1 MRVAVA
7 LLVVTALSVRLRTGG
22 LDAGFWIDEA
32 IAVGIASHD
41 PGEIPG
47 LLRQDGSPPLYYLLL
62 HGWIALAGT
71 GEAATRSLSLLFAA
85 VAVPVAWWAASA
97 VGGRRAGAV
106 AAAIVAVCPFFA
118 YYAQEARMYT
128 LVAVLSLV
136 AAAAFVLAF
145 LRGRRRHLVTLGAA
159 LVLLLYTHTWG
170 VFLAAGLAVAWLGLW
185 RGGRVAGRDGALL
198 GAAVGALF
206 LPWAPSLA
214 FQALHTGAPWSVRPS
229 PLYLLA
235 ALAAAAVAARRPR
248 DDARG
253 GDGALADDA
262 ARVLALVAAAAV
274 ALAWVASQV
283 EPAWSPRYLAVLFGP
298 ALVALACLAARRT
311 QWAVAAPL
319 ALVVAMLLAGPPVA
333 KSNAR
338 AVAASVAPS
347 VRTGDLVVCTQPEQ
361 VPVLHRYLPAGVE
374 YLTPLG
380 TPADPALTDWRE
392 ALARVRAARAR
403 LTLLPLVR
411 RLEPGR
417 RLILV
422 TPVARRARSPWSR
435 AVLRRTREWRAALRA
450 DPRLTWIGRTSHP
463 DPTRFRSAIRAELFE
478 VAAS

>member
-1 MRVAVA
+1 MRVAAA
-7 LLVVTALSVRLRTGG
+7 LLVLTAASVALRTGA

-32 IAVGIASHD
+32 IAVGIASHE

-62 HGWIALAGT
+62 HGWMGLVGA
-71 GEAATRSLSLLFAA
+71 GEAATRSLSLVFAA
-85 VAVPVAWWAASA
+85 VAVPVSWWAGSVAD
-97 VGGRRAGAV
+97 GRRAGAV
-106 AAAIVAVCPFFA
+106 AAAIVAVCPFFT

-145 LRGRRRHLVTLGAA
+145 VRGRRRHLVTLGAA

-170 VFLAAGLAVAWLGLW
+170 VFLVAGLAVAWLGLW
-185 RGGRVAGRDGALL
+185 RDARAGRGDGSCGSALDDSSSGRDGALL
-198 GAAVGALF
+198 FGAVAVLY
-206 LPWAPSLA
+206 LPWVPSLV
-214 FQALHTGAPWSVRPS
+214 FQALHTGAPWSAGPS

-235 ALAAAAVAARRPR
+235 ALALGAAAVRRG
-248 DDARG
+248 DAMT
-253 GDGALADDA
+253 GA
-262 ARVLALVAAAAV
+262 VAAGV

-298 ALVALACLAARRT
+298 ALVALARLAARRAA
-311 QWAVAAPL
+311 WAVVAPL
-319 ALVVAMLLAGPPVA
+319 ALVAALLLAGPPAA

-338 AVAASVAPS
+338 AVAASVAQS
-347 VRTGDLVVCTQPEQ
+347 VRPGDLVVCTQPEQ

-380 TPADPALTDWRE
+380 TPADPSLTDWRD
-392 ALARVRAARAR
+392 ALARLRAARAAR
-403 LTLLPLVR
+403 VLLSRVD

-417 RLILV
+417 RVILV
-422 TPVARRARSPWSR
+422 TPVARRPRSPWSR
-435 AVLRRTREWRAALRA
+435 AVRRRTREWRAALRT
-450 DPRLTWIGRTSHP
+450 DPRLRHLGRTSNP
-463 DPTRFRSAIRAELFE
+463 DPARFRSAVRAELFE
-478 VAAS
+478 VAP